1 MNLLA
6 TFLGVA
12 NATLK
17 GLPANHAPF
26 ISINALCLS
35 SSSVNLTNP
44 KHLDF
49 PDIGSVI
56 TRTVLIELG
65 KFFWKNANKCA
76 SVVDADKSPTNKE
89 YSGVCTIGAE
99 RVAPLAQFNRK
110 YFFWL
115 SGLLGKF
122 SCEGIAIS
130 GNNCPFKLNACWAS
144 SNDSN
149 STKQ

>member
-1 MNLLA
+1 MLLLFLMLMLMLMLLLLLLLLLVLVLLVLRENRRLLNLLA

-76 SVVDADKSPTNKE
+76 SVVDADKSPTNKR
-89 YSGVCTIGAE
+89 IF
-99 RVAPLAQFNRK
+99 R
-110 YFFWL
+110 
-115 SGLLGKF
+115 GLHYR
-122 SCEGIAIS
+122 S
-130 GNNCPFKLNACWAS
+130 
-144 SNDSN
+144 
-149 STKQ
+149 